1 MDAPL
6 PFDVAEHL
14 TTVRL
19 ELHRGQLGGGGLVL
33 VLLVAPIGL
42 IGAFWRVRGQ
52 WTDAPIGR
60 A

>member
-14 TTVRL
+14 TTLRVRIAP
-19 ELHRGQLGGGGLVL
+19 GLDL
-33 VLLVAPIGL
+33 VLLLGDVGPV
-42 IGAFWRVRGQ
+42 GAFWRVRGQ